1 MISIGISSYN
11 IRSNVPT
18 DLPTHNQ
25 YIASNNL
32 KAQEYLNSISEWT
45 NKQKMKLNID
55 KSKIMI
61 FNFTQNYQFT
71 TRVSIDNTNLEV
83 VNETKLLGT
92 HNMSA
97 K

>member
-1 MISIGISSYN
+1 
-11 IRSNVPT
+11 
-18 DLPTHNQ
+18 
-25 YIASNNL
+25 
-32 KAQEYLNSISEWT
+32 
-45 NKQKMKLNID
+45 MKLNID